1 MAETQSF
8 LDNTGLKTFKNLNDE
23 AYMANLTRLTD
34 PYGFNMIEIAATF
47 SEDLIAN
54 KTYTANLNNANE
66 IFNLLQQSN
75 INYQSIKLILTFN
88 NNQIN
93 IPALFI
99 SNQNFSEWNA
109 STILKNNNEFLYLN
123 FIINYSTVSTITI
136 VATRQNSE
144 NNSSAGV
151 QFIKFGFSDK
161 TITDASFPDASAYCG
176 ILSSDADNI
185 NFKNI
190 NIIGYKISVQ
200 MEKDGNLYIIESNIL
215 NSFQRPA
222 WEEDKNRTLEEM
234 TFTSYYKITVTSQE
248 PIAYTIELIPS
259 FLNIYVNGYGFKND
273 TIDGRLVYKITAN
286 NTEDLNPLLISDT
299 TSVMGSELY
308 FTVPQE
314 A

>member
-136 VATRQNSE
+136 VTTRQNSE
-144 NNSSAGV
+144 NNSSSGV
-151 QFIKFGFSDK
+151 RFLKFGFSNK
-161 TITDASFPDASAYCG
+161 TITDASFPNVTAYCG
-176 ILSSDADNI
+176 TLDSDADNI

-190 NIIGYKISVQ
+190 NIIGYKINVQ

-215 NSFQRPA
+215 NPFEA
-222 WEEDKNRTLEEM
+222 INKNGKNGLEEN
-234 TFTSYYKITVTSQE
+234 TLTSYYKVTITSQE
-248 PIAYTIELIPS
+248 PMAFTIELVPS
-259 FLNIYVNGYGFKND
+259 LLTIFVKGYGFKND
-273 TIDGRLVYKITAN
+273 TKDARVVYSITSN
-286 NTEDLNPLLISDT
+286 YTEDLNPLLTSDNT
-299 TSVMGSELY
+299 IVVASELY

>member
-109 STILKNNNEFLYLN
+109 STILKNNDEFLYLN

-136 VATRQNSE
+136 VTTRQNSE
-144 NNSSAGV
+144 NNSSSDV
-151 QFIKFGFSDK
+151 RFLKFGFSNK
-161 TITDASFPDASAYCG
+161 TVNDASFPSPGAYAYCG
-176 ILSSDADNI
+176 TLDSDADNI

-190 NIIGYKISVQ
+190 NIIGYKLSVQ

-215 NSFQRPA
+215 NPFQQPA
-222 WEEDKNRTLEEM
+222 WEGDNVLEEM
-234 TFTSYYKITVTSQE
+234 TFTSYYKITITSQE
-248 PIAYTIELIPS
+248 PIAYTIEHVPS
-259 FLNIYVNGYGFKND
+259 FLTIYVRGYGFKND
-273 TIDGRLVYKITAN
+273 TVDARLVYKIIAN
-286 NTEDLNPLLISDT
+286 NTEDMNSALTSHT
-299 TSVMGSELY
+299 TNIIGNVLY